1 MKNKFS
7 GKPNNWIKIM
17 LLAFFPLFAYE
28 SSAQFNPIQFERDS
42 LDNGLQIIYHIDKSA
57 PVVATVV
64 HYKVGSRDEIVG
76 KTGYAHLFEH
86 LMFEATDNIPR
97 ASMDKFVL
105 EAGGN
110 LNAHTSW
117 DETVYHFKVPANE
130 IKLPLWIE
138 SQRMRKLHVDSIGVN
153 TQKGVVREEL
163 KMRVAN
169 QPYGTLIQKIC
180 ENLFAGST
188 YSWAVVGLDGDLATA
203 QIADFKNFYD
213 SFYQPNNAVLVIAGD
228 FNIDDAKKYV
238 REYFGGFPRAV
249 EPKRP
254 QINLQPMTEG
264 KKERIEDTKA
274 QLPGLF
280 VAYRGPKKGD
290 KDDYAMSLLTEV
302 LASGNSSRLYQR
314 LVDKEQVAVA
324 STVFPLSLQY
334 VGGVVFYAIASVGK
348 EIGDLQKYIDDE
360 IKKVIKN
367 GITDEELTKA
377 KNLTEAQFISQKK
390 NVLEK
395 AQDIA
400 QYAAYLND
408 PAFVNTEIE
417 KYMKVTKEDI
427 LNVAKKYLDT
437 DKRVIL
443 EYVPKGYKD

>member
-1 MKNKFS
+1 MKN
-7 GKPNNWIKIM
+7 
-17 LLAFFPLFAYE
+17 AFFEKISIKLVIIAFILPFMAFQ
-28 SSAQFNPIQFERDS
+28 SFAQFNPIQFERDS
-42 LDNGLQIIYHIDKSA
+42 LPNGLQIVYHLDKSA

-64 HYKVGSRDEIVG
+64 HYRVGSRDEIIG

-86 LMFEATDNIPR
+86 LMFEATDDIPR
-97 ASMDKFVL
+97 ASMDKYVL

-117 DETVYHFKVPANE
+117 DETVYHFKVPSNE
-130 IKLPLWIE
+130 IKLALWIE
-138 SQRMRKLHVDSIGVN
+138 SQRMRKLHVDSVGVN

-163 KMRVAN
+163 KMRVSN

-180 ENLFAGST
+180 ENLFSGST
-188 YSWAVVGLDGDLATA
+188 YGWAVVGYDEDLATA
-203 QIADFKNFYD
+203 KISDFKTFYD
-213 SFYQPNNAVLVIAGD
+213 SFYQPSNAVLVIAGD
-228 FNIDDAKKYV
+228 FNIDEVKKYV
-238 REYFGGFPRAV
+238 RDYFGDYPRAE

-254 QINLQPMTEG
+254 NLNLAPIKES

-280 VAYRGPKKGD
+280 IAYRGPKMGE
-290 KDDYAMSLLTEV
+290 DDAYALSLLSEV

-334 VGGVVFYAIASVGK
+334 VGGVVFYAIASYGK
-348 EIGDLQKYIDDE
+348 SINDIQKYMDDE
-360 IKKVIKN
+360 IEKVIKN
-367 GITDEELTKA
+367 GITEEELTKA
-377 KNLTEAQFISQKK
+377 KNITEADFISQKK

-395 AQDIA
+395 AQSIA
-400 QYAAYLND
+400 KYFAYYGD
-408 PAFVNTEIE
+408 PALINTEID
-417 KYMKVTKEDI
+417 KYMKVTKEDVI
-427 LNVAKKYLDT
+427 AVAKKYFSK
-437 DKRVIL
+437 DKRVVL